1 MQVHEKRPA
10 KRAGVAGI
18 ALRAKGFD
26 TLIYRSWAGRGAAFC
41 WVGNQGVFMGCEGV
55 AGVWWL
61 VVRCV
66 VIANLRRKKTALFG
80 GLCGFIPRLS
90 VHKA

>member
-26 TLIYRSWAGRGAAFC
+26 TLIYRSWAGRGAAFG
-41 WVGNQGVFMGCEGV
+41 WVGNQCVFMGCEGV
-55 AGVWWL
+55 AGVWWRMARG
-61 VVRCV
+61 VG
-66 VIANLRRKKTALFG
+66 IATFRA
-80 GLCGFIPRLS
+80 
-90 VHKA
+90 